1 MAAAEVFTS
10 LTENP
15 PHIIMDPKKNFHL
28 FAYLNEDIKM
38 TILSFLADAPFET
51 MPDNYPTSSLT
62 HKLPQVSQKFRRLAS
77 SDSYWKDALVR
88 QTKKEPFLWKPALR
102 KLRSHSEDE
111 EGKEGSTQE
120 LVEDAFKIN
129 NYESYKKLY
138 ESVVTQHLRYKGPVF
153 VMAGQGERN
162 FIHQIIYLRVF
173 TVFGLTLSIP
183 FIEKKIQSVWGNHMN
198 CIFSNRGIVC

>member
-1 MAAAEVFTS
+1 MAAADVSTP
-10 LTENP
+10 LAENAE
-15 PHIIMDPKKNFHL
+15 HSNTTIMKAKRNFHL

-77 SDSYWKDALVR
+77 SDLYWKEAVVR
-88 QTKKEPFLWKPALR
+88 QTKKEPFLWKAALR

-111 EGKEGSTQE
+111 AEEEKENCSPQE

-129 NYESYKKLY
+129 KYESYKKLY

-153 VMAGQGERN
+153 AMAGQGKESFPIRLLDSACFGVLSQFFN
-162 FIHQIIYLRVF
+162 IIY
-173 TVFGLTLSIP
+173 
-183 FIEKKIQSVWGNHMN
+183 EQQSV
-198 CIFSNRGIVC
+198 